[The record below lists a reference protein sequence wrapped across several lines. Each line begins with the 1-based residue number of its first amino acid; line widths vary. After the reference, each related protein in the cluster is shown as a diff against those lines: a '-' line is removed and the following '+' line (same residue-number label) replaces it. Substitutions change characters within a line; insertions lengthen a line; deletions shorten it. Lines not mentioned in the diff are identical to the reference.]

1 MNYKPEDDG
10 KTHINVYSKGLTEL
24 GQFLSNFADAP
35 AQTPDGEFASIE
47 GYWYWLS
54 CRDDRLRKL
63 SGWLAKSVG
72 RRSKGKDWLKST
84 DFKERIKTAIRMK
97 LEAYPD
103 MYAELKACK
112 LPLTH
117 YYVYGPKVTNVP
129 KAKWIID
136 YIETLKGDT
145 VEKKEWRR
153 WSAQVKLSGRLE
165 TGTNMF
171 MGLECVELVEIGALE
186 EAKAE
191 ATAYRKVLEQ
201 INREELNAQ
210 RPGGSYS
217 RAATLSYE
225 ILKKYESK

>member
-35 AQTPDGEFASIE
+35 ALTPDGEFASIE

-72 RRSKGKDWLKST
+72 RRSKGKDWIKSA

-117 YYVYGPKVTNVP
+117 YYVYGSKVTNVP

-145 VEKKEWRR
+145 MEDTQKALNFWYAKARE
-153 WSAQVKLSGRLE
+153 LE
-165 TGTNMF
+165 TQ
-171 MGLECVELVEIGALE
+171 VRDYQ
-186 EAKAE
+186 KA
-191 ATAYRKVLEQ
+191 LEQ
-201 INREELNAQ
+201 INKEELNAQ

-225 ILKKYESK
+225 ILKKYGKSNEI